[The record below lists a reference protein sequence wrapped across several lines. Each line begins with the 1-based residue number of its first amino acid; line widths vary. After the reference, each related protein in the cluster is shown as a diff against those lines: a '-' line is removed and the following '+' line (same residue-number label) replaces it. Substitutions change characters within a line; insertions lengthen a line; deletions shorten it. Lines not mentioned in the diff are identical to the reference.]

1 MESKLDNAII
11 RQLEPRGLALYFRRI
26 LTTNSEAAV
35 SGHLLEAVKHG
46 SVTPMVFCVWLT
58 IARLPSSLSNALTQ
72 EHSLIVRRVAIKQFG
87 KELKGSRWR
96 TTLDELGGTPG
107 LLSLIAQFSVAE
119 VQLFV
124 KAVARY
130 VKGAEVDEKRER
142 VEELLRGLLPRLFP
156 DTPHKSLDGRPL
168 TKHYAYLTLCST
180 SELLALALRSKLFPF
195 SQWLPASLTLK
206 YRSELLRQLSLNKIF
221 EKDSGQSGLS
231 DCLSDLLGRSPSC
244 SSPEP
249 GFSESMLFS
258 LELLRRLAQDSS
270 AKFPERM
277 FMSRLVEP
285 LLRRAIKKKLDW
297 ASIQEIID
305 LTIRYLRVHPNETI
319 NISFSSGGF
328 LHSLVRC
335 WSARE
340 PLFHKQLVE
349 TLELIPKSQ
358 ASISNYAGILLVLR
372 RSLRYNLLRLCFLYV
387 SIHKR
392 DIGIDEGLN
401 DLRVGQW
408 PCSIFTRLEPGD
420 ALNLLRRLR
429 RVKNDHNFLTL
440 DHSYSNYSIL
450 HQPLSPGLK
459 YGDPNLL
466 QTLLE
471 QGDAEALDR
480 AKNGK
485 RYSFVEFYL
494 VLTREAVEERKR
506 KAAISRE
513 QTDRAFFAKSALFYA
528 IASGSLRLY
537 SETLVWAR
545 RFVRDPVSGILMFSV
560 VFFF

>member
-11 RQLEPRGLALYFRRI
+11 RQLEPPGLALYFRRV
-26 LTTNSEAAV
+26 LTTTSEAAV
-35 SGHLLEAVKHG
+35 SGHLLEAVKYG
-46 SVTPMVFCVWLT
+46 SVTPVVFCIWLT
-58 IARLPSSLSNALTQ
+58 IAKSPSSLSDALTQ

-87 KELKGSRWR
+87 KELKGNRWR
-96 TTLDELGGTPG
+96 TILDELGGTPG
-107 LLSLIAQFSVAE
+107 LLSLIAQFSVVE

-124 KAVARY
+124 KTVARY
-130 VKGAEVDEKRER
+130 VKGVEVDEKRER

-156 DTPHKSLDGRPL
+156 DTPHKSPDGRPL

-180 SELLALALRSKLFPF
+180 SEFLALALRGESFPLL
-195 SQWLPASLTLK
+195 QWLPTSLTLK

-221 EKDSGQSGLS
+221 KKDSSQFDFF

-258 LELLRRLAQDSS
+258 LELLRRLARNNS
-270 AKFPERM
+270 AKFPKRM
-277 FMSRLVEP
+277 FVPRLVEP
-285 LLRRAIKKKLDW
+285 LLRRAIKKNLGW
-297 ASIQEIID
+297 TSIQEIID
-305 LTIRYLRVHPNETI
+305 LTIRYLRIHPNETVD
-319 NISFSSGGF
+319 ISFSSGGF
-328 LHSLVRC
+328 LYSLARC

-340 PLFHKQLVE
+340 PLFQKQL
-349 TLELIPKSQ
+349 LEALEMIPKSQ
-358 ASISNYAGILLVLR
+358 ASVSNYAGILLVLR

-408 PCSIFTRLEPGD
+408 PCSIFTRLEPGH

-429 RVKNDHNFLTL
+429 RVKTDHNFLTL
-440 DHSYSNYSIL
+440 DHSYSDYSIL
-450 HQPLSPGLK
+450 HQPPSPGLK
-459 YGDPNLL
+459 YGDFNLL
-466 QTLLE
+466 QTFLE

-485 RYSFVEFYL
+485 HYSFVEF
-494 VLTREAVEERKR
+494 
-506 KAAISRE
+506 
-513 QTDRAFFAKSALFYA
+513 
-528 IASGSLRLY
+528 
-537 SETLVWAR
+537 
-545 RFVRDPVSGILMFSV
+545 
-560 VFFF
+560 

>member
-11 RQLEPRGLALYFRRI
+11 RQLEPPGLALYFRRI

-35 SGHLLEAVKHG
+35 SAHLLEAVKYG
-46 SVTPMVFCVWLT
+46 SVTPMIFCIWLT
-58 IARLPSSLSNALTQ
+58 IAKLPSSLSDALTQ
-72 EHSLIVRRVAIKQFG
+72 EHSLVVRRVAIKQFG

-96 TTLDELGGTPG
+96 ITLDELGGTSG
-107 LLSLIAQFSVAE
+107 LLSLIAQFSVVE

-124 KAVARY
+124 KTVARY
-130 VKGAEVDEKRER
+130 VKGVEVDEKRER

-156 DTPHKSLDGRPL
+156 DMPHKSPDGRPL
-168 TKHYAYLTLCST
+168 TSHYAYLTLCST
-180 SELLALALRSKLFPF
+180 SEFLTSALCTKSFPPL
-195 SQWLPASLTLK
+195 QWLPTSLALK

-221 EKDSGQSGLS
+221 EKDSSQFDLS
-231 DCLSDLLGRSPSC
+231 DCLSDLLGRSPSY

-258 LELLRRLAQDSS
+258 LELLRKLARDNSVE
-270 AKFPERM
+270 FPKRM

-285 LLRRAIKKKLDW
+285 LLRRAVKKKLDW
-297 ASIQEIID
+297 TSIQEIID
-305 LTIRYLRVHPNETI
+305 LTIRYLRVYPNETA

-340 PLFHKQLVE
+340 SLFQKQLVE
-349 TLELIPKSQ
+349 ALELIPKSQ

-372 RSLRYNLLRLCFLYV
+372 RSLRYNFLRLCFLYV

-392 DIGIDEGLN
+392 DIDIDEGLN

-408 PCSIFTRLEPGD
+408 PCNIFTRLEPGH

-440 DHSYSNYSIL
+440 DHSYSDYSIL
-450 HQPLSPGLK
+450 HQPPSPGLK
-459 YGDPNLL
+459 YGDFDLL
-466 QTLLE
+466 QIFLG
-471 QGDAEALDR
+471 QGDAEALDT
-480 AKNGK
+480 AKNSK
-485 RYSFVEFYL
+485 RYSFVEF
-494 VLTREAVEERKR
+494 
-506 KAAISRE
+506 
-513 QTDRAFFAKSALFYA
+513 
-528 IASGSLRLY
+528 
-537 SETLVWAR
+537 
-545 RFVRDPVSGILMFSV
+545 
-560 VFFF
+560 